1 MGPAGRAEDLWG
13 SNPRLDGD
21 ELAGGGSCGGGWL
34 DAKISE
40 ECGGGWAWGFGF
52 WVGARAWFCVWW
64 KVVVGGYCIGTWIE
78 QRLSSDLV

>member
-40 ECGGGWAWGFGF
+40 ECGGGWAWGFGV
-52 WVGARAWFCVWW
+52 WVLGWSQGMVLCVVESGGWW
-64 KVVVGGYCIGTWIE
+64 ILYG
-78 QRLSSDLV
+78 DLI